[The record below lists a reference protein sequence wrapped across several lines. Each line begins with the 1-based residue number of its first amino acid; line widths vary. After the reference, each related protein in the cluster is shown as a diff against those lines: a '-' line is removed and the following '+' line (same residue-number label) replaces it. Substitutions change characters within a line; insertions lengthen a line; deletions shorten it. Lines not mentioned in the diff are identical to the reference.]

1 MDANTLIEKFLEL
14 VHVCEMKYGSF
25 EIEANREAAKA
36 GDLSKILD
44 ALIDSYLETSTPAER
59 IIRKLMLKHM
69 RKMGE

>member
-1 MDANTLIEKFLEL
+1 MDANTLIEKFLTL

-25 EIEANREAAKA
+25 EVLANREAAKA

-59 IIRKLMLKHM
+59 FMRKLLLK
-69 RKMGE
+69 RLGK